1 MSLDEKA
8 INSVN
13 EYFSAIAQN
22 AVDNAYGII
31 DEETTFTEF
40 MENVTNYL
48 HQFASEHVASE
59 VLEMSSQ
66 SIEKYNGGTGIYVDD
81 IQALIENKDGEDED
95 EDDAEDEIDHD

>member
-59 VLEMSSQ
+59 VLE
-66 SIEKYNGGTGIYVDD
+66 YNGGTGIYVDD

-95 EDDAEDEIDHD
+95 EDDAEDEIDYD